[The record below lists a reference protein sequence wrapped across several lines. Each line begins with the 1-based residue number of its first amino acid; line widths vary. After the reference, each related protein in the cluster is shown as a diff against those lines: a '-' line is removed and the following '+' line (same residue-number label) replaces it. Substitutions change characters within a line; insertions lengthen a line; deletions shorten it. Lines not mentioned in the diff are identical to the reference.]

1 MYNVRMKKRFAVAD
15 ARERFAELLDD
26 AERGASVVIER
37 RGVQY
42 ELSVLRKKVS
52 PRPRS
57 SRIEVIDPAVAAG
70 NWTWSWSDKAVSFR
84 RRGKR

>member
-1 MYNVRMKKRFAVAD
+1 MKKRFAVAE

-42 ELSVLRKKVS
+42 QLSVLRKKAL
-52 PRPRS
+52 PGRTQA
-57 SRIEVIDPAVAAG
+57 SRIEILDPSVAEG
-70 NWTWSWSDKAVSFR
+70 NWTWSWSDTGVSFR
-84 RRGKR
+84 RRAKR

>member
-42 ELSVLRKKVS
+42 ELSVVRKKVS
-52 PRPRS
+52 SRTRS
-57 SRIEVIDPAVAAG
+57 PRIEVIDAAVAAG
-70 NWTWSWSDKAVSFR
+70 NWTWSWSDKGLGFR

>member
-1 MYNVRMKKRFAVAD
+1 MKKRFAVAD

-42 ELSVLRKKVS
+42 QLSVLRKKAS
-52 PRPRS
+52 PVRTQP
-57 SRIEVIDPAVAAG
+57 SRIEVVDPAVADG
-70 NWTWSWSDKAVSFR
+70 NWSWNWSDKGVSFR
-84 RRGKR
+84 RRAKR